1 MMIKF
6 LRNQMEKKKCDFWE
20 RDRERGLT
28 SEAVAAIGR
37 EKRVKLREL
46 NNEKDV
52 ETWNPRE
59 DQK

>member
-1 MMIKF
+1 VS
-6 LRNQMEKKKCDFWE
+6 
-20 RDRERGLT
+20 
-28 SEAVAAIGR
+28 SEAVAAIGK

-46 NNEKDV
+46 NNERDV